1 MRTYLLVETEKMPV
15 GHRGL
20 LTTFHGIFD
29 NLDAAKQGLRTV
41 AEALL
46 INPQI
51 GDRAVRGKLVDD
63 PHGNDVTIY
72 IQEFAQFNKV
82 II

>member
-46 INPQI
+46 INPQAAMPQYI
-51 GDRAVRGKLVDD
+51 LDKHYNRKHGKNAYY
-63 PHGNDVTIY
+63 G
-72 IQEFAQFNKV
+72 QK
-82 II
+82 